1 MIPPVVIQIDAPP
14 PVILAA
20 VDASGRPIGT
30 SNPVP
35 FGGTV
40 SLSVTGLTQSAL
52 TQSTT
57 GAGLS
62 QIQVMVGGVAITG
75 PLNILPGPQPDS
87 YQIQFTLSS
96 NVPYGQKPVTVGIGT
111 RRSDAAGVASYLY
124 ILPPTEQ

>member
-1 MIPPVVIQIDAPP
+1 V
-14 PVILAA
+14 
-20 VDASGRPIGT
+20 VDANGNPIGT

-35 FGGTV
+35 FGSTV
-40 SLSVTGLTQSAL
+40 SLSVTGLTQSTA
-52 TQSTT
+52 

-62 QIQVMVGGVAITG
+62 QTQVLVGGVAIAG

-87 YQIQFTLSS
+87 YQIQFTLSP

-124 ILPPTEQ
+124 ILPPSEQ